1 MENKNGVKLGE
12 GVADKAKESINENLS
27 ELFTVFLD
35 VVFSYAK
42 DNLKEAPQ
50 KLEKL
55 LSSPKIKQE
64 IVVQWSNLLFNKGLI
79 PKGYNG
85 LSDEL
90 LISNFHQTGYLD
102 GLYAGYVI
110 AMMSLVDNKADKELI
125 LSVRD
130 DMRPN
135 LIRNPYSSRDKFFNK
150 YKDETYSWI
159 EKLRKTQENDI

>member
-1 MENKNGVKLGE
+1 MVENKKSVQLGD
-12 GVADKAKESINENLS
+12 GVADKAIENINENLS
-27 ELFTVFLD
+27 ELFTTFLN

-42 DNLKEAPQ
+42 DNLREVPQ

-55 LSSPKIKQE
+55 LSSPKAKQE
-64 IVVQWSNLLFNKGLI
+64 IVVQWSNQLFNKGLI

-85 LSDEL
+85 LPDEL

-125 LSVRD
+125 CSVRD
-130 DMRPN
+130 DIRPN
-135 LIRNPYSSRDKFFNK
+135 LMRNPYNDRDKFYKK
-150 YKDETYSWI
+150 YKEKTYSWV
-159 EKLRKTQENDI
+159 EKL